1 MRDPYHPDDVNL
13 HEYIR
18 GLVLTVAQVVEHL
31 HVSAKSLEELYH
43 GKAPVTTAMAVRL
56 SKALDSMADIWTR
69 LQTTYDLAHTRLKSE
84 DIHIIPIGSTA

>member
-1 MRDPYHPDDVNL
+1 MRNPYHPDDVNL

-18 GLVLTVAQVVEHL
+18 GPVLTVAQVADHL
-31 HVSAKSLEELYH
+31 HVSAESLEELYH

-56 SKALDSMADIWTR
+56 SKALYSMADIWTR